1 MNPLIEVCVDR
12 LDSVHACAE
21 AGVDRIELCAAL
33 SEGGLTPSIGFLKSA
48 RKIFSGKIMMMIRP
62 RAGDFLYS
70 KEEIEWMQHDIEQG
84 KQHGADGFVFGCLQA
99 SGEIDAINTTLL
111 RNAAAPFS
119 VTFHRA
125 FDVTPDLSRSLDAL
139 IELNIPR
146 VLTSGGESD
155 VWLGSQR
162 LRELVAQSNGRIV
175 ILPGGGVTADRAQ
188 ELLQCTHAKEIHLS
202 ARLTVMSAMQFQRPD
217 IAMGATATT
226 PESHHK
232 IADAAQLHALRKSLT
247 IAS

>member
-1 MNPLIEVCVDR
+1 MSTMIEVCVDR

-62 RAGDFLYS
+62 RSGDFLYS
-70 KEEIEWMQHDIEQG
+70 QDEIELMRHDIEQG

-99 SGEIDAINTTLL
+99 SGEIDTIHTTLL
-111 RNAAAPFS
+111 RDAAAPCP

-139 IELNIPR
+139 IVLNISR
-146 VLTSGGESD
+146 VLTSGGESN
-155 VWLGSQR
+155 VWRGSQR
-162 LRELVAQSNGRIV
+162 LRALVAQSNGRIA
-175 ILPGGGVTADRAQ
+175 IMPGGGVTSDRAQ
-188 ELLQCTHAKEIHLS
+188 ELLQFTHAKEIHLS
-202 ARLTVMSAMQFQRPD
+202 ARHTVVSAMQFQRPD
-217 IAMGATATT
+217 IAMGATVTT

-232 IADAAQLHALRKSLT
+232 IADAAQLQALRKSLNLV
-247 IAS
+247 S